1 MLQLLHFD
9 PSDGVIH
16 FLRLYS
22 FVDTE
27 NAKYTSR
34 RRSVV
39 TRRCDFK
46 NPVAILTVMKAV
58 LLSLLSQ
65 ASNTPALSL
74 SQVGVLRDQP
84 VVAQLLANLSVS
96 CKNNALTLVHPV
108 GAGVLP
114 DA

>member
-1 MLQLLHFD
+1 MQLLHFD

-16 FLRLYS
+16 FPHLYS
-22 FVDTE
+22 F
-27 NAKYTSR
+27 
-34 RRSVV
+34 VV

-84 VVAQLLANLSVS
+84 VVAQLLANLSMS
-96 CKNNALTLVHPV
+96 CKNNALTLIHPV
-108 GAGVLP
+108 GVGVP
-114 DA
+114 SDA